1 MLTSL
6 RCAITFLSLRTN
18 LITFLSLRTNHF
30 SESEDLLLLLSAH
43 VPIDCLFC
51 DSFCQFWERLVT
63 GIRLDFRKGFTR
75 HSRFRLYFQMEGPAA
90 PAASRPGRPRGPNTK
105 EMRRLQQTS
114 AAYRQ
119 KRKERDRGFARIRL
133 RQETLQKWRL
143 LMESQAV
150 SSDSSFADL
159 LLLT

>member
-75 HSRFRLYFQMEGPAA
+75 HSRFRLFPNGGPSRSCRIEAGET
-90 PAASRPGRPRGPNTK
+90 SRPKHQGDAAATADLGCLPPEEEGTRSGIRPYKATAGDPP
-105 EMRRLQQTS
+105 EMETPDGVASCQQRLQ
-114 AAYRQ
+114 
-119 KRKERDRGFARIRL
+119 FC
-133 RQETLQKWRL
+133 
-143 LMESQAV
+143 
-150 SSDSSFADL
+150 
-159 LLLT
+159 